1 MGLALFDF
9 ECPEHGIFES
19 LIDRKFWLEKCP
31 VCGKMCHK
39 IISACKINVANDDA
53 THIREAANALIDRES
68 ARVSADPLTRA
79 LAEKPTRSNLN
90 AYLKA
95 NKLRYAENEGG
106 APPRFKKPAPVDV
119 KAIAG
124 EMWKKKQKRDR
135 LEVHT

>member
-1 MGLALFDF
+1 MSLALFDF

-53 THIREAANALIDRES
+53 QHIRESANALIDRET
-68 ARVSADPLTRA
+68 ARFSDDPITKA

-90 AYLKA
+90 AYLKD
-95 NKLRYAENEGG
+95 KKIRYAENEGG
-106 APPRFKKPAPVDV
+106 APPRFKKPEPVDT
-119 KAIAG
+119 KSIAK
-124 EMWKKKQKRDR
+124 EMWQKKQKRDR
-135 LEVHT
+135 LEVRT